1 MKTTMRFASLAMM
14 LLVAVPWGNAQAE
27 ADKGLQLTARAT
39 KVINGFETELRG
51 DYREQN
57 GPSRLN
63 IQLEKVNLPLGTP
76 VAFCVMHAGVNT
88 MVGIGK
94 VATVAGSP
102 TATIELEAKDGDVVP
117 KVNLKDVLQA
127 RQRPVAPFNPN
138 PTCGAALLISAPF
151 LQ

>member
-1 MKTTMRFASLAMM
+1 MMRFASLVMM

-27 ADKGLQLTARAT
+27 ADKGLQLNARAT

-63 IQLEKVNLPLGTP
+63 IQLEKINLPIGTP
-76 VAFCVMHAGVNT
+76 VAFCVSHAGVST
-88 MVGIGK
+88 IVGIGK
-94 VATVAGSP
+94 VAKKGGSP
-102 TATIELEAKDGDVVP
+102 TATIELEATDGDAVP
-117 KVNLKDVLQA
+117 KVNANDVLQE

-138 PTCGAALLISAPF
+138 PTCGAALLLSAPF